1 MENMNWNY
9 PTPIWFGLNRVN
21 EIQNACNQTML
32 EIRQRFD
39 FKGSKSQVE
48 IDMKMAEIKI
58 LADDAHKLNSV
69 IDILQAKLV
78 KRKISIKALD
88 YGNVEAASGDTVR
101 QTIKIQQGIPQEK
114 GKEIVKHIK
123 TLGLKKMQA
132 QIMDDQV
139 RVTGKDK
146 DDLQSVIAS
155 LNQKDFGVD
164 MTFTNYR

>member
-1 MENMNWNY
+1 MASKSSSFDITSATDLAE
-9 PTPIWFGLNRVN
+9 V
-21 EIQNACNQTML
+21 QNACNQTML

-48 IDMKMAEIKI
+48 IDMKTAEIKI
-58 LADDAHKLNSV
+58 LSDDAHKLNSV
-69 IDILQAKLV
+69 LDILKGKLV
-78 KRKISIKALD
+78 KRKVSIKALD
-88 YGNVEAASGDTVR
+88 YGKVEPASGDTVR
-101 QTIKIQQGIPQEK
+101 QSISIQQGIPQEK

-123 TLGLKKMQA
+123 SMGLKKVQA

-146 DDLQSVIAS
+146 DDLQSVIAG
-155 LNQKDFGVD
+155 LKQKNFDID

>member
-1 MENMNWNY
+1 MASNNSSFDITSE
-9 PTPIWFGLNRVN
+9 TDLAEV
-21 EIQNACNQTML
+21 QNACNQTML

-48 IDMKMAEIKI
+48 IDMKTAEIKI
-58 LADDAHKLNSV
+58 LSDDAHKLKSV
-69 IDILQAKLV
+69 IDIIQGKLV

-101 QTIKIQQGIPQEK
+101 QSIKIQQGIPQEK

-146 DDLQSVIAS
+146 DDLQSVIES
-155 LNQKDFGVD
+155 LKQKDFGID

>member
-1 MENMNWNY
+1 MASNSSSFDI
-9 PTPIWFGLNRVN
+9 TSATDLA

-48 IDMKMAEIKI
+48 IDMKAAEIKI

-69 IDILQAKLV
+69 IDILQGKLV

-88 YGNVEAASGDTVR
+88 YGNVESASGDTVR
-101 QTIKIQQGIPQEK
+101 QNIKIQQGIPQEK

-155 LNQKDFGVD
+155 LKQKDFGID

>member
-1 MENMNWNY
+1 MASNNSSFDI
-9 PTPIWFGLNRVN
+9 TSATDLA

-48 IDMKMAEIKI
+48 IDMKTAEIKI

-69 IDILQAKLV
+69 IDILQGKLV

-101 QTIKIQQGIPQEK
+101 QNIKIQQGIPQEK

-146 DDLQSVIAS
+146 DDLQTVIAS
-155 LNQKDFGVD
+155 LKQKDFGID

>member
-1 MENMNWNY
+1 MASNNSSFDITSE
-9 PTPIWFGLNRVN
+9 TDLAQV
-21 EIQNACNQTML
+21 QNACNQTML

-48 IDMKMAEIKI
+48 IDMKTAEIKI
-58 LADDAHKLNSV
+58 LADDAHKLQSV
-69 IDILQAKLV
+69 IDIIQGKLV

-101 QTIKIQQGIPQEK
+101 QSIKIQQGIPQEK

-146 DDLQSVIAS
+146 DDLQSIIAS
-155 LNQKDFGVD
+155 LKQKNFGID

>member
-1 MENMNWNY
+1 MASKNSSFDITSE
-9 PTPIWFGLNRVN
+9 TDLAEV
-21 EIQNACNQTML
+21 QNACNQTML

-39 FKGSKSQVE
+39 FKGSKSQIE
-48 IDMKMAEIKI
+48 IDMKTAEIKI

-69 IDILQAKLV
+69 IDIIQGKLV

-101 QTIKIQQGIPQEK
+101 QSIKIQQGIPQEK

-146 DDLQSVIAS
+146 DDLQSVIES
-155 LNQKDFGVD
+155 LKQKDFGID

>member
-1 MENMNWNY
+1 MASKNSSFDITSE
-9 PTPIWFGLNRVN
+9 TDLAEV
-21 EIQNACNQTML
+21 QNACNQTML

-48 IDMKMAEIKI
+48 IDMKTAEIKI
-58 LADDAHKLNSV
+58 LADDAHKLKSV
-69 IDILQAKLV
+69 IDIIQGKLV

-88 YGNVEAASGDTVR
+88 YGNVETASGDTVR
-101 QTIKIQQGIPQEK
+101 QSIKIQQGIPQEK

-155 LNQKDFGVD
+155 LKQKDFGID

>member
-1 MENMNWNY
+1 MASKNSSFDITSE
-9 PTPIWFGLNRVN
+9 TDLAEV
-21 EIQNACNQTML
+21 QNACNQTML

-48 IDMKMAEIKI
+48 IDMKTAEIKI
-58 LADDAHKLNSV
+58 LADDSHKLKSV
-69 IDILQAKLV
+69 IDIIQGKLV

-101 QTIKIQQGIPQEK
+101 QVIKIQQGIPQEK

-155 LNQKDFGVD
+155 LKQKNFGID

>member
-1 MENMNWNY
+1 MASKNSSFDITSE
-9 PTPIWFGLNRVN
+9 TDLAEV
-21 EIQNACNQTML
+21 QNACNQTML

-48 IDMKMAEIKI
+48 IDIKTAEIKI
-58 LADDAHKLNSV
+58 LADDAHKLKSV
-69 IDILQAKLV
+69 IDIIQGKLV

-88 YGNVEAASGDTVR
+88 YGNVETASGDTVR
-101 QTIKIQQGIPQEK
+101 QSIKIQQGIPQEK
-114 GKEIVKHIK
+114 GKDIVKHIK

-146 DDLQSVIAS
+146 DDLQSVIES
-155 LNQKDFGVD
+155 LKQKDFGID

>member
-1 MENMNWNY
+1 MASSNSSFDITSE
-9 PTPIWFGLNRVN
+9 TDLAEV
-21 EIQNACNQTML
+21 QNACNQTML

-48 IDMKMAEIKI
+48 IDMKTAEIKI

-69 IDILQAKLV
+69 IDIIQGKLV

-101 QTIKIQQGIPQEK
+101 QSIKIQQGIPQEK

-146 DDLQSVIAS
+146 DDLQSVIES
-155 LNQKDFGVD
+155 LKQKDFGID

>member
-1 MENMNWNY
+1 MASKNSSFDITSE
-9 PTPIWFGLNRVN
+9 TDLAEV
-21 EIQNACNQTML
+21 QNACNQTML

-48 IDMKMAEIKI
+48 IDMKTAEIKI
-58 LADDAHKLNSV
+58 LADDAHKLKSV
-69 IDILQAKLV
+69 IDIIQGKLV

-88 YGNVEAASGDTVR
+88 YGNVETASGDTVR
-101 QTIKIQQGIPQEK
+101 QSIKIQQGIPQEK
-114 GKEIVKHIK
+114 GKDIVKHIK

-155 LNQKDFGVD
+155 LKQKDFGID

>member
-1 MENMNWNY
+1 MASKSCSFDITSATNLAE
-9 PTPIWFGLNRVN
+9 V
-21 EIQNACNQTML
+21 QNACNQSML

-48 IDMKMAEIKI
+48 IDMKTAEVKI
-58 LADDAHKLNSV
+58 ISDDNHKLNSV
-69 IDILQAKLV
+69 VDILKGKLV
-78 KRKISIKALD
+78 KRKVSIKALE

-101 QTIKIQQGIPQEK
+101 QSIIIQQGIPQEK

-123 TLGLKKMQA
+123 SMGFKKVQA

-146 DDLQSVIAS
+146 DDLQSVIAG
-155 LNQKDFGVD
+155 LKKKDFGID

>member
-1 MENMNWNY
+1 MASKNSSFDITSE
-9 PTPIWFGLNRVN
+9 TDLAEV
-21 EIQNACNQTML
+21 QNACNQTML

-48 IDMKMAEIKI
+48 IDMKTAEIKI

-69 IDILQAKLV
+69 IDIIQGKLV

-101 QTIKIQQGIPQEK
+101 QSIKIQQGIPQEK

-132 QIMDDQV
+132 QIMDNQV

-146 DDLQSVIAS
+146 DDLQSVIES
-155 LNQKDFGVD
+155 LKQKDFGID

>member
-1 MENMNWNY
+1 MGSNNSSFDITSE
-9 PTPIWFGLNRVN
+9 TDLSEV
-21 EIQNACNQTML
+21 QNACNQTML

-48 IDMKMAEIKI
+48 IDMKTAEIKI
-58 LADDAHKLNSV
+58 LADDAHKLKSV
-69 IDILQAKLV
+69 IDIIQGKLV

-101 QTIKIQQGIPQEK
+101 QSIKIQQGIPQEK
-114 GKEIVKHIK
+114 GKDIIKHIK

-155 LNQKDFGVD
+155 LKQKDFGID

>member
-1 MENMNWNY
+1 MASKNSSFDITSE
-9 PTPIWFGLNRVN
+9 TDLAEV
-21 EIQNACNQTML
+21 QNACNQTML

-48 IDMKMAEIKI
+48 IDMKTAEIKI

-69 IDILQAKLV
+69 IDIIQGKLV

-101 QTIKIQQGIPQEK
+101 QSIKIQQGIPQEK

-155 LNQKDFGVD
+155 LKQKDFDID

>member
-1 MENMNWNY
+1 MASNNSSFDI
-9 PTPIWFGLNRVN
+9 TSATDLA

-48 IDMKMAEIKI
+48 IDMKTAEIKI
-58 LADDAHKLNSV
+58 LADDTHKLKSV
-69 IDILQAKLV
+69 IDILQGKIV

-101 QTIKIQQGIPQEK
+101 QNIKIQQGIPQEK

-146 DDLQSVIAS
+146 DDLQYVIAS
-155 LNQKDFGVD
+155 LKQKDFGID

>member
-1 MENMNWNY
+1 MASNSSSFDITSSTDLAE
-9 PTPIWFGLNRVN
+9 V
-21 EIQNACNQTML
+21 QNACNQTML

-48 IDMKMAEIKI
+48 IDMKTAEIKV
-58 LADDAHKLNSV
+58 LADDAHKLKSV
-69 IDILQAKLV
+69 IDIIQGKLV

-88 YGNVEAASGDTVR
+88 YGNVESASGDTVR
-101 QTIKIQQGIPQEK
+101 QNIKIQQGIPQEK
-114 GKEIVKHIK
+114 GKEIVKYIK

-155 LNQKDFGVD
+155 LKQKDFGID

>member
-1 MENMNWNY
+1 MASKSCSFDITSATDLAE
-9 PTPIWFGLNRVN
+9 V
-21 EIQNACNQTML
+21 QNACNQTML

-48 IDMKMAEIKI
+48 IDMKTAEIKI
-58 LADDAHKLNSV
+58 LSDDNHKLNSV
-69 IDILQAKLV
+69 LDVLKGKLV
-78 KRKISIKALD
+78 KRKVSIKALY
-88 YGNVEAASGDTVR
+88 YGKVEPASGDTVR

-123 TLGLKKMQA
+123 TLGLKKLQA

-146 DDLQSVIAS
+146 DDLQSVIAD
-155 LNQKDFGVD
+155 LKQKDFEID
-164 MTFTNYR
+164 MTFSNYR